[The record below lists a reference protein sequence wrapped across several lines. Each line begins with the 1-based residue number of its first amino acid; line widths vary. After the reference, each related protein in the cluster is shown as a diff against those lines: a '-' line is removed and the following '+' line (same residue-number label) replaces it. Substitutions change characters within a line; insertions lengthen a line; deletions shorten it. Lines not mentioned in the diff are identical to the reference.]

1 VLALL
6 ALLLAAAYGHVA
18 VAVNVNVNANA
29 NANAN
34 ANPNATATTTTNP
47 TTTANPTATTN
58 PSTSTR
64 TNPTTST
71 STNRTPERDPEPD
84 RERIAAAREQ
94 LFLTLLRTYPERPP
108 AVTFREV
115 AGLIDEGP
123 FAERDRAEYW
133 IGSARLAASDRDGA
147 RLWFARLA
155 RDYPG
160 SVWEERS
167 WIGLGDAAAQE
178 RDYGAALA
186 WYRRAADAGDAAVR
200 ELSRID
206 QAQTLLLRRRQ
217 RAAWA
222 AGAVALLIASFFAA
236 SAFRARAA
244 LRPLPAETRIVLP
257 VLAVLALLSTRVDP
271 APRLAIL
278 ELCAGGA
285 LLSLLSGLRLRS
297 VRPKSAARLAH
308 AALALAALSCIAY
321 VAVYEGDLIGMVQET
336 FRAGP
341 E

>member
-1 VLALL
+1 VSGGLVLLG
-6 ALLLAAAYGHVA
+6 LLLAAHGHVA
-18 VAVNVNVNANA
+18 VAVN
-29 NANAN
+29 
-34 ANPNATATTTTNP
+34 
-47 TTTANPTATTN
+47 
-58 PSTSTR
+58 
-64 TNPTTST
+64 TST
-71 STNRTPERDPEPD
+71 SAKRNPERDPEPD

-108 AVTFREV
+108 ADTFREV
-115 AGLIDEGP
+115 ARLIDEGP
-123 FAERDRAEYW
+123 FAQRDRAEYW

-160 SVWEERS
+160 SVWVERS
-167 WIGLGDAAAQE
+167 WLGLGDAAAQE
-178 RDYGAALA
+178 RDYSAALG

-222 AGAVALLIASFFAA
+222 AGAIALLIASFFAA

-257 VLAVLALLSTRVDP
+257 VLAVLALVSTRVDP

-285 LLSLLSGLRLRS
+285 LLSLLSGLRLRA
-297 VRPKSAARLAH
+297 VRPQSAARLAH
-308 AALALAALSCIAY
+308 AALALAALSGIAY

>member
-1 VLALL
+1 VSILH
-6 ALLLAAAYGHVA
+6 ALLL
-18 VAVNVNVNANA
+18 
-29 NANAN
+29 
-34 ANPNATATTTTNP
+34 ATATTTTNATTS
-47 TTTANPTATTN
+47 TTTTATTN
-58 PSTSTR
+58 A
-64 TNPTTST
+64 TTST
-71 STNRTPERDPEPD
+71 STNPSPTTSTSSSSESSTTTSTGTD
-84 RERIAAAREQ
+84 ASTREQ
-94 LFLTLLRTYPERPP
+94 SFLTLLRTYPERPP
-108 AVTFREV
+108 ADTFREV
-115 AGLIDEGP
+115 ARLIDEGP
-123 FAERDRAEYW
+123 FPERDRAEYW

-167 WIGLGDAAAQE
+167 WLGLGDAAAHE
-178 RDYGAALA
+178 RDYGAALT
-186 WYRRAADAGDAAVR
+186 WYRGAAGAGDAAVR

-206 QAQTLLLRRRQ
+206 QDQTLLLRRRQ
-217 RAAWA
+217 RAAWV
-222 AGAVALLIASFFAA
+222 AGAVALLIAAFFAI
-236 SAFRARAA
+236 SAFRAHAA
-244 LRPLPAETRIVLP
+244 LRPLPAETRIVFP

-285 LLSLLSGLRLRS
+285 LLSLLSGLRLRA
-297 VRPKSAARLAH
+297 VRPGSAARAAH